1 MSFFLDDI
9 NDCLWNYLKCTN
21 KKIVLYGM
29 GDGAEKVKA
38 VLDKNNVQV
47 DGIMASDEF
56 VRGQI
61 FLGYKVKKLSE
72 IEEELKDFIV
82 LVCFGTQLPD
92 VMAHIVAISEKHE
105 LYAPNVPVVGEGVF
119 DLAFARQHRGELKAA
134 YSLLEDEQSKKVF
147 ENIIRY
153 KLSGRIDYLFSVQ
166 TDPREIYSFLKL
178 GDNETF
184 VDLGAY
190 NGDTAAEFIKET
202 GGRFEKIYAAEPDSR
217 NFRKLCERLCDEKR
231 IEAFNCGAWSEDTT
245 LFFSSDKGRG
255 SRAEQTALGTREV
268 KMMKVDS
275 MLKGKP
281 ASFIK
286 MDVEGAEEQAILGA
300 KNTIA
305 TFSPKLN
312 IALYHRNEDM
322 YKLPLLINSIN
333 SSYDLYIRHFPY
345 IPDWEACLFAA
356 PTF

>member
-9 NDCLWNYLKCTN
+9 NDCLWNYLKSAK

-29 GDGAEKVKA
+29 GDGAEKVKS

-56 VRGQI
+56 VRGHI

-72 IEEELKDFIV
+72 TENEFKDFIV
-82 LVCFGTQLPD
+82 LVCFGTQLPE
-92 VMAHIVAISEKHE
+92 VMKHIVAISKKHE

-119 DLAFARQHRGELKAA
+119 DLEFARQHRGELKAA
-134 YSLLEDEQSKKVF
+134 YSLLADEQSKKVF

-202 GGRFEKIYAAEPDSR
+202 GGRFEKIYAAEPDSK
-217 NFRKLCERLCDEKR
+217 NFRKLCERLCGEKR

-255 SRAEQTALGTREV
+255 SRAEQTAPGAREV

-300 KNTIA
+300 KNTIIN
-305 TFSPKLN
+305 FSPKLN

-333 SSYDLYIRHFPY
+333 SNYALYIRHFPY
-345 IPDWEACLFAA
+345 IPDWETCLFAV
-356 PTF
+356 PR